1 MNQTAILN
9 HEFKAAIHV
18 NGLDCPD
25 CAAKLEKAVAQL
37 PGVISAE
44 MCFVSNRLKLV
55 YDPQLT
61 SIDVISHSISTLGYG
76 VGELPGSHDHKT
88 ESLFYHIWGLDC
100 ADCAQKLQ
108 KAIDIIP
115 GVNHTNVNF
124 PSATLEVEGSV
135 SSDDIV
141 AAAAA
146 LGYQAEPKERNDR
159 IQPSEN
165 AAWLS
170 RLVTSNTLWTGILL
184 IAAFLAQESVFLRNY
199 AIACYLAAMVI
210 GGYHIARSGLSMLI
224 RGKQLDMNALMTVAA
239 VGAVMIGQY
248 QEGAVVVFLFS
259 LGNTLQGYAF
269 DRARNSIRALMDLS
283 PRQATIIR
291 NGVENVVPVD
301 DIRIGDLA
309 VVRPGERI
317 PADGIVARGSST
329 VDQSNITGE
338 SIPVYKTVG
347 DEIFAGTMNN
357 HGSIEIRVTKSTR
370 DNTFSR
376 IIRLV
381 EDAQAK
387 KAPSQQL
394 VDRFARYYT
403 PGVIGFALLVAVVPP
418 LLFGQSFYKWIYE
431 GLALLLV
438 ACPCALVI
446 STPVSIVSAI
456 ANAAHKGILIKGG
469 AILEETGG
477 LTAIAFDKTGTL
489 TKGQP
494 DVTDIVSTAH
504 LDRNQLLAIAAAVEM
519 RSAHPVGDA
528 IVRHARS
535 LNILPAPAEEFLAFI
550 GSGAQGIINGQR
562 YCIGNDRLMAEEG
575 IVLQPDDLAYVKNL
589 QDQAKTV
596 VLIGQNR
603 TLLGIIAVADVLRP
617 ESAAVI
623 SRIRDTGIGKI
634 VMLTGDN
641 EMIARSIAD
650 AIGIDEVRPGL
661 LPQDKMAVMQDL
673 GRGYGKVGMVGDGV
687 NDAPAL
693 ARATVGIAM
702 GAAGSDAALESADI
716 ALMGD
721 NLAALPFL
729 ITLGRKTVGIIK
741 QNIAFSL
748 CFKAAVLLLVFP
760 GWLTLWLA
768 VAADMGTSLL
778 VTLNGLRLLNY
789 HIPVKGSDHP

>member
-1 MNQTAILN
+1 MNHSAIFN
-9 HEFKAAIHV
+9 HLSKAVIHV

-25 CAAKLEKAVAQL
+25 CAAKLAKAVTQL
-37 PGVISAE
+37 PGVINAE
-44 MCFVSNRLKLV
+44 MSFVNSRLKVV

-61 SIDVISHSISTLGYG
+61 STDIVSHSITTLGYEVDG
-76 VGELPGSHDHKT
+76 PQGSHTH
-88 ESLFYHIWGLDC
+88 ESEALFYDIRGLDC
-100 ADCAQKLQ
+100 PDCAQKLQ
-108 KAIDIIP
+108 NAVGFIP
-115 GVNHTNVNF
+115 GVNHAHVNF
-124 PSATLEVEGSV
+124 ASATLEVQGTV
-135 SSDDIV
+135 SSEDIV

-146 LGYQAEPKERNDR
+146 LGYQAEPKESKLR
-159 IQPSEN
+159 IRPADN
-165 AAWLS
+165 AAWPA
-170 RLVTSNTLWTGILL
+170 RLVASNTFWTGILL
-184 IAAFLAQESVFLRNY
+184 AAAFIAHESVFLRDY
-199 AIACYLAAMVI
+199 AVAGYLVAMMV

-239 VGAVMIGQY
+239 LGAVMIGQY

-269 DRARNSIRALMDLS
+269 DRARNSIQALMDLS
-283 PRQATIIR
+283 PQQATVIR
-291 NGVENVVPVD
+291 NGVEHVISAD
-301 DIRIGDLA
+301 DIRIGDVA
-309 VVRPGERI
+309 VVKPGERI
-317 PADGIVARGSST
+317 PADGIVIRGSST
-329 VDQSNITGE
+329 VDQSTITGE

-347 DEIFAGTMNN
+347 NEIFAGTMNDN
-357 HGSIEIRVTKSTR
+357 GSMEIRVTKNTQ

-381 EDAQAK
+381 EDAQSK

-394 VDRFARYYT
+394 VDRFSRYYT
-403 PGVIGFALLVAVVPP
+403 PGVIVLALLVAVVPP
-418 LLFGQSFYKWIYE
+418 LLFGQPFHKWIYE

-477 LTAIAFDKTGTL
+477 LTAMAFDKTGTL
-489 TKGQP
+489 TKGMP
-494 DVTDIVSTAH
+494 EVTDIVVTGY
-504 LDRNQLLAIAAAVEM
+504 LDRNQVLTVAAAIEL

-528 IVRHARS
+528 IVRYARS
-535 LNILPAPAEEFLAFI
+535 LNIVPSPADEFLAFI
-550 GSGAQGIINGQR
+550 GLGAQGIVDGKR
-562 YCIGNDRLMAEEG
+562 YCIGNDRLMAEAG
-575 IVLQPDDLAYVKNL
+575 IMLQSEDLVSVKQL

-596 VLIGQNR
+596 VLIGHNHA
-603 TLLGIIAVADVLRP
+603 LLGIIAVADVLRP

-623 SRIRDTGIGKI
+623 ARIRNTGIVKI

-641 EMIARSIAD
+641 EKIAHSIAD

-673 GRGYGKVGMVGDGV
+673 RQAHGRVGMVGDGV

-693 ARATVGIAM
+693 AIATVGIAM

-729 ITLGRKTVGIIK
+729 IQLSRKTVGIIK

-789 HIPVKGSDHP
+789 HIPVQGSDHP